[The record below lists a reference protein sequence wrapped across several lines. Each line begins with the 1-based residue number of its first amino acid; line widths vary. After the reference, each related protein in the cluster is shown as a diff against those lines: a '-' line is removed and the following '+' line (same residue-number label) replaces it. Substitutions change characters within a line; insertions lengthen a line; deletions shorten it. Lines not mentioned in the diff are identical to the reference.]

1 MSASEPTTV
10 AEALE
15 ALGLPPHPIPRRGV
29 LHGAAGTLLL
39 LPSLDRE
46 GRPTYHGVWLA
57 RGVTQWVGPRPAP
70 SLLAESSRL
79 DGVTADLVNL
89 LQAAARSY
97 LEGFESISERMDTI
111 EGQGDAIPIADLTE
125 LHRSFRALR
134 KYLGC
139 LTVAVEELGGP
150 LGNHFPRLEG
160 ILPRIEAE
168 LAHLQDYSASVGQSI
183 RDLLAL
189 RTAGDA
195 NRLAEVTNRLALVSN
210 QIAGYAN
217 TSNIRMLGVAYVAL
231 VLALVSVVVLIPNTA
246 ATILGMPSAA
256 WVPGL
261 WVDVILVVLAV
272 VPLTLVFSRSWVR
285 GMLTGLGS
293 FESRTREG
301 LSDLP
306 EIQPA
311 DVNRPG
317 EEQILDRPQ

>member
-1 MSASEPTTV
+1 M
-10 AEALE
+10 
-15 ALGLPPHPIPRRGV
+15 PRRAI

-39 LPSLDRE
+39 LSTLDRD
-46 GRPTYHGVWLA
+46 GRATYHGVWLA

-97 LEGFESISERMDTI
+97 LEGFEALSERLDTV
-111 EGQGDAIPIADLTE
+111 EMKGDAVPLADLTE
-125 LHRSFRALR
+125 LHRSYRALR

-139 LTVAVEELGGP
+139 LAVAIEELGGP
-150 LGNHFPRLEG
+150 IGNHFPRMEPIVPRLES
-160 ILPRIEAE
+160 E
-168 LAHLQDYSASVGQSI
+168 LSHLQDYSASVGQSL

-189 RTAGDA
+189 RTAGEA
-195 NRLAEVTNRLALVSN
+195 NRLSEATNRLALVSN
-210 QIAGYAN
+210 QIAGFAN

-261 WVDVILVVLAV
+261 WVDVTLIVLACI
-272 VPLTLVFSRSWVR
+272 PLGIVFSRPWVR
-285 GMLTGLGS
+285 GVLTGLGS

-301 LSDLP
+301 LTDLP
-306 EIQPA
+306 EIRPG

-317 EEQILDRPQ
+317 EERILDSPR